1 MRIART
7 RLFVGSILVAL
18 SVSIIGGWLLSRSS
32 SSDDV
37 DAKLTGDLAGGVQ
50 DPTIGTNAP
59 VQGTP
64 FPSVSLTEASS
75 GEMVPIVVS
84 GQPTVVNFW
93 YSTCE
98 PCRREM
104 PVLARSSQDF
114 AGQVNFIGIN
124 PLDSAKEALE
134 YAARY
139 NVTYPTYLDPDGT
152 LIAAAGVG
160 TMPVTLFVDANGVI
174 VKQHGGEIDYSTL
187 NSTIEEVFGV
197 TEGAQL

>member
-7 RLFVGSILVAL
+7 RLFVGSVLVAL
-18 SVSIIGGWLLSRSS
+18 LVSVIGGWLLSRS

-50 DPTIGTNAP
+50 DPTIGTNVP
-59 VQGTP
+59 VEGTP

-75 GEMVPIVVS
+75 GNAVPIVVS
-84 GQPTVVNFW
+84 GRPMVVNFW

-114 AGQVNFIGIN
+114 SGKVDFVGIN
-124 PLDSAKEALE
+124 PLDSAKEALDF
-134 YAARY
+134 AARY
-139 NVTYPTYLDPDGT
+139 NVTYPTYLDPDGI
-152 LIAAAGVG
+152 LLSAAGVG
-160 TMPVTLFVDANGVI
+160 TMPVTLFVDANGII
-174 VKQHGGEIDYSTL
+174 VEQYGGEINYDTL
-187 NSTIEEVFGV
+187 NSTIEARFGV
-197 TEGAQL
+197 SENIPS

>member
-1 MRIART
+1 MRIPRT
-7 RLFVGSILVAL
+7 QLFVVSILVAL
-18 SVSIIGGWLLSRSS
+18 SVSVIGGWLLSRS

-50 DPTIGTNAP
+50 DPTIGTNVP

-75 GEMVPIVVS
+75 GNVVPIVVS
-84 GQPTVVNFW
+84 GRPMVVNFW

-114 AGQVNFIGIN
+114 AGQVDFIGIN
-124 PLDSAKEALE
+124 PLDSSKEALE
-134 YAARY
+134 FAARY
-139 NVTYPTYLDPDGT
+139 NVTYPTYLDPDGI
-152 LIAAAGVG
+152 LISAAGVG

-174 VKQHGGEIDYSTL
+174 VKQHGGEINYATL
-187 NSTIEEVFGV
+187 NSTIEAEFGV
-197 TEGAQL
+197 TEGMKL

>member
-7 RLFVGSILVAL
+7 RLFVVSILVAL
-18 SVSIIGGWLLSRSS
+18 LVSVIGGWLLSRS

-50 DPTIGTNAP
+50 DPTIGTNVP

-75 GEMVPIVVS
+75 GNVVPIVVS
-84 GQPTVVNFW
+84 GRPMVVNFW

-114 AGQVNFIGIN
+114 AGKVDFVGVN
-124 PLDSAKEALE
+124 PLDSAQEALDFV
-134 YAARY
+134 ARY

-152 LIAAAGVG
+152 LISAAGVG
-160 TMPVTLFVDANGVI
+160 TMPVTLFVDANGII
-174 VKQHGGEIDYSTL
+174 VKQHGGEINYDTL
-187 NSTIEEVFGV
+187 NSTIEEQFGV
-197 TEGAQL
+197 SENIPS

>member
-7 RLFVGSILVAL
+7 RLFVVSILVAL
-18 SVSIIGGWLLSRSS
+18 LVSVIGGWLLSRS

-50 DPTIGTNAP
+50 DPTIGTNVP

-75 GEMVPIVVS
+75 GNVVPIVVS
-84 GQPTVVNFW
+84 GRPMVVNFW

-114 AGQVNFIGIN
+114 AGKVDFVGVN
-124 PLDSAKEALE
+124 PLDSAKEALDFV
-134 YAARY
+134 ARY

-152 LIAAAGVG
+152 LISAAGVG
-160 TMPVTLFVDANGVI
+160 TMPVTLFVDANGII
-174 VKQHGGEIDYSTL
+174 VKQHGGEINYDTL
-187 NSTIEEVFGV
+187 NSTIEEQFGV
-197 TEGAQL
+197 SENIPS

>member
-7 RLFVGSILVAL
+7 RLFVVSILVAL
-18 SVSIIGGWLLSRSS
+18 LVSVIGGWLLSRS

-50 DPTIGTNAP
+50 DPTIGTNVP

-75 GEMVPIVVS
+75 GNVVPIVVS
-84 GQPTVVNFW
+84 GRPMVVNFW

-114 AGQVNFIGIN
+114 AGKVDFVGVN
-124 PLDSAKEALE
+124 PLDSAKEALDF
-134 YAARY
+134 AARY

-152 LIAAAGVG
+152 LISAAGVG
-160 TMPVTLFVDANGVI
+160 TMPVTLFVDANGII
-174 VKQHGGEIDYSTL
+174 VKQHGGEINYDTL
-187 NSTIEEVFGV
+187 NSTIEEQFGV
-197 TEGAQL
+197 SENIPS

>member
-7 RLFVGSILVAL
+7 RLFVGSVLVAL
-18 SVSIIGGWLLSRSS
+18 LVSVIGGWLLSRS

-50 DPTIGTNAP
+50 DPTIGTNVP
-59 VQGTP
+59 VEGTP

-75 GEMVPIVVS
+75 GDVVPIVVS
-84 GQPTVVNFW
+84 GRPMVVNFW

-114 AGQVNFIGIN
+114 AGKVDFVGVN
-124 PLDSAKEALE
+124 PLDSANEALDF
-134 YAARY
+134 AARY
-139 NVTYPTYLDPDGT
+139 NVTYPTYLDPDGI
-152 LIAAAGVG
+152 LLSAAGVG

-174 VKQHGGEIDYSTL
+174 VEQYGGEINYDTL
-187 NSTIEEVFGV
+187 NSTIEARFGV
-197 TEGAQL
+197 SENIPS

>member
-1 MRIART
+1 MRINRK
-7 RLFVGSILVAL
+7 RLFIGSILVAL
-18 SVSIIGGWLLSRSS
+18 SVSVVGGWLLSQSS

-50 DPTIGTNAP
+50 DPTIGTNVP

-64 FPSVSLTEASS
+64 FPPISLAEATT
-75 GEMVPIVVS
+75 GNMVPVVVS

-104 PVLARSSQDF
+104 PMLADASDDYGSLVSF
-114 AGQVNFIGIN
+114 VGVN
-124 PLDSAKEALE
+124 PLDSAT
-134 YAARY
+134 AAIEFAEKY
-139 NVTYPTYLDPDGT
+139 GVTYPTLLDPDGDLLT
-152 LIAAAGVG
+152 AVGVG

-174 VKQHGGEIDYSTL
+174 VKQFAGEITYAELQQAIVNDL
-187 NSTIEEVFGV
+187 GIAA
-197 TEGAQL
+197 GAL